1 MNSEIAMREEELQM
15 PLKVAREIVTK
26 YEKDF
31 NNGIIAYEGLK
42 KILTLHE
49 KYWII
54 ITEKFSG
61 GWINEYFLSR

>member
-15 PLKVAREIVTK
+15 PLKVAHEIVTK

-42 KILTLHE
+42 KDLDIARKVLDNHYRE
-49 KYWII
+49 V
-54 ITEKFSG
+54 F
-61 GWINEYFLSR
+61 RRMD